1 MNKILLYLGAL
12 VLGFVIGWAGMTL
25 AGDKVAS
32 LIGGP
37 YYLPSSLTHSEQ
49 SGWKD
54 INGTGWTF
62 SVTESWALTTPAELS
77 SLGLTSVLTNQR
89 QDKESFTVMV
99 LPMPG
104 GQTLDELMEDAKDN
118 LDQSKE
124 FLGSFP
130 SIGEPKILKS
140 KTLTINDH
148 DAGVIFIKMEL
159 KEEDFDIITGSVF
172 LEKGDTIYYLLI
184 ATTEDFYESNRED
197 IQTLISSFR

>member
-12 VLGFVIGWAGMTL
+12 VLGFIIGWAGMIL
-25 AGDKVAS
+25 AGDRLLT

-37 YYLPSSLTHSEQ
+37 YYLPSNLTHSQE

-54 INGTGWTF
+54 IKGTGWTF
-62 SVTESWALTTPAELS
+62 SVKESWALTTPTELS

-89 QDKESFTVMV
+89 QDEESFTIMV

-104 GQTLDELMEDAKDN
+104 GQTLDDIMEDTEDN
-118 LDQSKE
+118 LEQSKA

-130 SIGEPKILKS
+130 SIGDPKILKS

-148 DAGVIFIKMEL
+148 DAGVILIEMALE
-159 KEEDFDIITGSVF
+159 EEDFDIITGSVF
-172 LEKGDTIYYLLI
+172 LEKSGTVYYLLI
-184 ATTEDFYESNRED
+184 ATTDKFFKSNRED